1 MNLVLLANQEEYE
14 KLNGYSF
21 DNHRLEFVKDGLD
34 RWIVNVRIIDNP
46 KFIGVR
52 NDLLSL
58 PIIEY
63 VEPTREDG
71 DIL

>member
-1 MNLVLLANQEEYE
+1 MKLVLWANQEEYD
-14 KLNGYSF
+14 KLNGYTF
-21 DNHRLEFVKDGLD
+21 DNQQLQFVKDGLD

-46 KFIGVR
+46 KFIEIR

-63 VEPTREDG
+63 VEPIYEDG